1 MHNKNKMEDNSPM
14 LETQFSEIIKNI
26 GCLKTQLTTL
36 QQDIRSLEKGIN
48 KQMKTLKRECEKHK
62 TKKPKSP
69 SGFAKPTNVSSELCK
84 FLNKEEG
91 TKMARTD
98 VAKALTS
105 YIQSNN
111 LQFSGNKQIIIPD
124 ENLKTL
130 LGIDGEEKIT
140 FFNIQKY
147 MNKHFIAEA

>member
-1 MHNKNKMEDNSPM
+1 MEDNT
-14 LETQFSEIIKNI
+14 LVLDTQFSNIIANI
-26 GCLKTQLTTL
+26 GGLKSQLTSL
-36 QQDIRSLEKGIN
+36 QNEIRLLEKGIN
-48 KQMKTLKRECEKHK
+48 KQMKSLKKESEKNKSKK
-62 TKKPKSP
+62 TKAP

-105 YIQSNN
+105 YIQDNN
-111 LQFSGNKQIIIPD
+111 LQFSGNKQIILPD
-124 ENLKTL
+124 ENLKNL
-130 LGIDGEEKIT
+130 LGIEGEEKIT

-147 MNKHFIAEA
+147 MNKHFITDS